1 MSIPSFFPYRV
12 QKIWSYIYYLFTSNS
27 QTANI
32 DKFENK
38 PNIIIK
44 HFKTSNCF
52 LFKGMH
58 EILACIMYVL
68 YEEYSKLSDLNE
80 TK

>member
-1 MSIPSFFPYRV
+1 
-12 QKIWSYIYYLFTSNS
+12 
-27 QTANI
+27 
-32 DKFENK
+32 
-38 PNIIIK
+38 
-44 HFKTSNCF
+44 
-52 LFKGMH
+52 MH